1 MPLHYFLLGDFLIE
15 KLEYID
21 FYYIIIFVA
30 LIIEGYFVYRK
41 DLLSNEKI
49 KRILCGNEVTLLIW
63 IHYMGIG
70 MFLVNALLDL
80 SSNARYYNV
89 VLVMLTAIIGL
100 FIIYRE
106 IKNPTLK
113 IVLSVMLI
121 ALNYFAYSETLS
133 LAITLLLMLI
143 YAFRDSKWGLAV
155 STLATTYVIF
165 VYYLGFYKTL
175 LDKSIALSIS
185 GGLLLVAYLVLKYGF
200 KGVEANE

>member
-1 MPLHYFLLGDFLIE
+1 MI
-15 KLEYID
+15 
-21 FYYIIIFVA
+21 FYYIIIFTA
-30 LIIEGYFVYRK
+30 LIIEGYFVYKK

-49 KRILCGNEVTLLIW
+49 KRILCGNEVTLLIMSTMW
-63 IHYMGIG
+63 IYYMGIG

-113 IVLSVMLI
+113 IVLSCYVDS
-121 ALNYFAYSETLS
+121 LNYFAYSETLKFGYYS
-133 LAITLLLMLI
+133 ITNVNLC
-143 YAFRDSKWGLAV
+143 FRDSKWGLVV
-155 STLATTYVIF
+155 STLANNLCNF
-165 VYYLGFYKTL
+165 CLLSWFYKTL

-200 KGVEANE
+200 KVI

>member
-1 MPLHYFLLGDFLIE
+1 MSTMWLY
-15 KLEYID
+15 
-21 FYYIIIFVA
+21 
-30 LIIEGYFVYRK
+30 
-41 DLLSNEKI
+41 
-49 KRILCGNEVTLLIW
+49 
-63 IHYMGIG
+63 YMGIG
-70 MFLVNALLDL
+70 MFLINAIFDL
-80 SSNARYYNV
+80 SSNAKYYDIALV
-89 VLVMLTAIIGL
+89 VLTAIVGL

-143 YAFRDSKWGLAV
+143 YAFRDSKWGLTV